1 MIVSE
6 DYFPV
11 EVEVIPSIPNA
22 EMDFRFLAKL
32 CTAMLGGS
40 TASVP
45 SSDMS
50 QLLSL
55 NAPYPQPP

>member
-1 MIVSE
+1 
-6 DYFPV
+6 
-11 EVEVIPSIPNA
+11 
-22 EMDFRFLAKL
+22 MDFKFLAKL
-32 CTAMLGGS
+32 HTALLEGS
-40 TASVP
+40 MASVP